1 MTLRH
6 MQIFIEVFRHMNM
19 SRAAES
25 LHLSQPAVSL
35 AISELEKYYGIA
47 LFDRIGR
54 RLYVTEAGK
63 RFYSYALHI
72 IATFDAMETGI
83 RNWDFLGQL
92 RIGASISLG
101 TRLLPRIIQSFSA
114 EFPDIR
120 VQVTVNSSE
129 TIESMIL
136 SNDLDLGLGEG
147 LIHAA
152 EIEADPFF
160 EDRLVMICALSHPLA
175 QRRRITLQEVIHQ
188 PFLLRELGSGT
199 REFFDAFLQ
208 ARQMKIEPL
217 WQSTSTRAIVSAV
230 EAGLGISVLPYEI
243 VKDDIQNNQVAIIE
257 LDQPFHRTCFLLHHR
272 NKYLTAAARA
282 FLRYSHE
289 TADRLRQEEQA

>member
-6 MQIFIEVFRHMNM
+6 MRIFIEVFRHMNM

-199 REFFDAFLQ
+199 RGFCDAFLQ

-257 LDQPFHRTCFLLHHR
+257 LDQPFHRTCSRFHHR

>member
-6 MQIFIEVFRHMNM
+6 MRIFIEVFRHMNM

-114 EFPDIR
+114 EFHPQAGSGEISPSDAASASQREEPHSQIPEGHKHQAGALLR
-120 VQVTVNSSE
+120 LQIHPE
-129 TIESMIL
+129 L
-136 SNDLDLGLGEG
+136 HLAADRPLGKQLLLE
-147 LIHAA
+147 HAA
-152 EIEADPFF
+152 GELVNVDPHLN
-160 EDRLVMICALSHPLA
+160 R
-175 QRRRITLQEVIHQ
+175 
-188 PFLLRELGSGT
+188 
-199 REFFDAFLQ
+199 
-208 ARQMKIEPL
+208 
-217 WQSTSTRAIVSAV
+217 
-230 EAGLGISVLPYEI
+230 
-243 VKDDIQNNQVAIIE
+243 
-257 LDQPFHRTCFLLHHR
+257 
-272 NKYLTAAARA
+272 
-282 FLRYSHE
+282 
-289 TADRLRQEEQA
+289 RLRILRLIAHHTVKESGSARRSL